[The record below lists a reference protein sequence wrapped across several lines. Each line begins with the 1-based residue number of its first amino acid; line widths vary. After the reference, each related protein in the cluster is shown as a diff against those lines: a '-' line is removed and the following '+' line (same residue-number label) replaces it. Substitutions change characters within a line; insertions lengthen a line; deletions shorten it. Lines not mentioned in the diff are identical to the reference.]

1 MAADGLVT
9 VDIPFPAGGG
19 QLGELI
25 RAFDWSKTRLG
36 PLDEWPQS
44 LKSVTSMLLRSSVPM
59 VLLWGEDG
67 VMIYN
72 DAYSTFAGNRHPQL
86 LGSKVREGWAEI
98 AEFND
103 HVMRVGLSGSTLA
116 YRDQELTLVRNGV
129 PEPVWM
135 NLDYSP
141 VLDESGR
148 PAGVIAIVVETT
160 QAILGQRRLRES
172 EEQFRALTLATSDA
186 IYRVSPDWIEM
197 RQLDG
202 RGFLQNLD
210 RPSSRWIEDYL
221 PAEDQP
227 AIGAVIGRA
236 IRTKRPFQMEHRI
249 RKADRSIGWVFSRA
263 VPVLDAD
270 GEITE
275 WFGAASDVTDRRR
288 SDARR
293 DALVRLTREI
303 QSLRDSDTIA
313 LAASRIIGETLEVQR
328 VGYGIV
334 EKDLAAFEIL
344 QAWNA
349 RGVVDIRTKM
359 DLTRLPDL
367 VTDVLRDKVVAVS
380 DVMLDPRVS
389 LAADSLIAR
398 SARSFV
404 NVGVVEMDEIVAVF
418 FVNCAQVRQ
427 WAQEDIDFVR
437 EIASRAHTAIER
449 IKAEQALQQL
459 ASSLEMEVELRTRE
473 RDHIWRNTQDINVV
487 IDHTGTF
494 RAINP
499 AITKTLGWREE
510 DMLDRPVMD
519 FIVDEDRA
527 ATKAIFAQNL
537 RGAFPPFENRY
548 RCVDGGFRWIS
559 WVAAAE
565 GDLIYGSGRDITA
578 EKEAAAALAASEE
591 ALRQA
596 QKMEA
601 VGQLTGGLAHDFNNI
616 LAGISG
622 SLELINLRLGQGRIS
637 DAEKYVGAAQGA
649 TKRAAALTHRL
660 LAFSRRQT
668 LDPRPIDPNA
678 LVLGM
683 EELIRRSVGPEISI
697 ETALEPNLWPTLV
710 DPGQLE
716 NALLNLSINARDAMV
731 NGGRLTIRTRKQPL
745 AGPLAAEKNLS
756 PGDYVVV
763 SVHDTGTGMSPD
775 IASRA
780 FDPFFTTKPIGQG
793 TGLGLSMIYGF
804 ARQSG
809 GQAVIVTA
817 PGAGTE
823 VFLYLPRHKGQELP
837 AEPLPA
843 AENALVH
850 GAGET
855 VLVVDDEP
863 LVRVLIVEI
872 LEELGYR
879 AVEAGDAASALPF
892 LESGERIDLM
902 VTDVGL
908 PNGINGRQLADA
920 ARAKR
925 PGLKILFITGY
936 AENAVLNQNNLEPG
950 MYVMTKPFA
959 MDAMANRIRQLIAEV

>member
-1 MAADGLVT
+1 MAADGTVT
-9 VDIPFPAGGG
+9 ANIPFPVGGG
-19 QLGELI
+19 QLGALI

-36 PLDEWPQS
+36 PLEEWPQS
-44 LKSVTSMLLRSSVPM
+44 LKSVTSMLLGSSVPI

-67 VMIYN
+67 IMIYN
-72 DAYSTFAGNRHPQL
+72 DAYSVFAGNRHPQL

-98 AEFND
+98 ADFND
-103 HVMRVGLSGSTLA
+103 NVMRVGLSGSTLH

-141 VLDESGR
+141 VMDESGK

-160 QAILGQRRLRES
+160 QMVLSQRRLRES

-186 IYRVSPDWIEM
+186 IFRVSPDWIEM

-202 RGFLQNLD
+202 RGFLENLD

-227 AIGAVIGRA
+227 PIGAAIGRA

-263 VPVLDAD
+263 VPVLDAK

-275 WFGAASDVTDRRR
+275 WFGAASDVTERRR
-288 SDARR
+288 SDSRR

-303 QSLRDSDTIA
+303 QSLWNVDAIA
-313 LAASRIIGETLEVQR
+313 LSASRILGETLEADR
-328 VGYGIV
+328 VGYGMV
-334 EKDLAAFEIL
+334 APDLTAFTIL

-349 RGVVDIRTKM
+349 RGVVDIRADM
-359 DLTRLPDL
+359 DLRPLPDL
-367 VTDVLRDKVVAVS
+367 VADVLRDKVVAVS
-380 DVMLDPRVS
+380 DVTLDPRVS
-389 LAADSLIAR
+389 AAADALIAR

-404 NVGVVEMDEIVAVF
+404 NVGVVEKNEIVAAF
-418 FVNCAQVRQ
+418 FVNCAKVRT
-427 WAQEDIDFVR
+427 WAEDDIDFIR
-437 EIASRAHTAIER
+437 EVASRAHTAIER

-459 ASSLEMEVELRTRE
+459 ASSLEAEVEQRTRE
-473 RDHIWRNTQDINVV
+473 RDQIWRNTQDINVV
-487 IDHTGTF
+487 IDQMGRF
-494 RAINP
+494 RAVNP
-499 AITKTLGWREE
+499 AVTKILGWREDE
-510 DMLDRPVMD
+510 MLNRSVLD
-519 FIVDEDRA
+519 FIVAEDVA
-527 ATKAIFAQNL
+527 ATKATFARNL
-537 RGAFPPFENRY
+537 SGTFPPFENRY
-548 RCVDGGFRWIS
+548 RCSNGGYRWIS
-559 WVAAAE
+559 WVAAAD
-565 GDLIYGSGRDITA
+565 GALIYGSGRDITA
-578 EKEAAAALAASEE
+578 EKKAAAALAASEE

-622 SLELINLRLGQGRIS
+622 SLELINLRLGQGRIA

-668 LDPRPIDPNA
+668 LDPRTTDANA

-697 ETALEPNLWPTLV
+697 ETSLDPELWSVLV

-716 NALLNLSINARDAMV
+716 NALLNLAINARDAMV
-731 NGGRLTIRTRKQPL
+731 NGGRLTIRTFKQPYSDD
-745 AGPLAAEKNLS
+745 LAAERNLS
-756 PGDYVVV
+756 PGDYVVL
-763 SVHDTGTGMSPD
+763 SVRDTGTGMTPD
-775 IASRA
+775 VASRA

-809 GQAVIVTA
+809 GRAVIVTA

-823 VFLYLPRHKGQELP
+823 VLLYLPRHAGQEAP

-843 AENALVH
+843 AANGMVQ

-863 LVRVLIVEI
+863 LVRVLIVEV

-879 AVEAGDAASALPF
+879 ALEAEDAASALPF
-892 LESGERIDLM
+892 LEASDRIDLM

-920 ARAKR
+920 ARARR

-950 MYVMTKPFA
+950 MHVMTKPFA
-959 MDAMANRIRQLIAEV
+959 MEAMATRIRQLIAEP